1 MALDLSGWQMRI
13 CRQRLLSLIIKDA
26 ELATDSIVI
35 LGLRHC
41 SVLLALMVWLD
52 DRAEVVYIISGQR
65 AMLH

>member
-1 MALDLSGWQMRI
+1 MALDLSGWQMRV

-26 ELATDSIVI
+26 ELATDGIVI

-41 SVLLALMVWLD
+41 SVLFTLMVWFD
-52 DRAEVVYIISGQR
+52 DRAEVVYIIRGQR